1 MARNSITLNGQS
13 SDEITGLLIQEL
25 PPISKPLIRTEVETI
40 DGRDGDIIT
49 KLGYSAYDKEL
60 LIGLYGD
67 FDINEVIAFFDSAGT
82 VIFSNEED
90 KFYNYEIFDQI
101 DFERL
106 VRFRTAKVKMHVQ
119 PFKYS
124 VDDNSR
130 TFNVDPNL
138 LNLPDFTKTTNGV
151 TLTVSNG
158 AITVSGTPSAAT
170 EFYVPTGGLKLAA
183 ESYTL
188 SATASGTRVA
198 AASIRL
204 IGSVPSD
211 ADTFGGTYKALV
223 NDTEVTQTA
232 TLASAK
238 TFNYLWFYITSGGAV
253 NFSMT
258 ASVEND
264 NPDTSISITN
274 DGNIFS
280 RPQITLTGTGT
291 INLSLNGEQL
301 FVVDLDT
308 GNNSITIDTAALEAY
323 YNDTPELLANRAVDG
338 DYDNFKLN
346 IGSNTISW
354 SGDLTGIVINNYS
367 RWI

>member
-1 MARNSITLNGQS
+1 MRNSIILNGQS

-25 PPISKPLIRTEVETI
+25 PPISKPAIRTEVETI

-49 KLGYSAYDKEL
+49 NLGYSAYDKEL
-60 LIGLYGD
+60 SVGLYGD
-67 FDINEVIAFFDSAGT
+67 FDINDVIAFFDSEGT

-90 KFYNYEIFDQI
+90 KVYNYQIIDQI

-106 VRFRTAKVKMHVQ
+106 VRFRTAKVKLHVQ

-124 VDDNSR
+124 ADDNSK

-138 LNLPDFTKTTNGV
+138 LSIIPDFTKTTNGV
-151 TLTVSNG
+151 TLTVEDGVIS
-158 AITVSGTPSAAT
+158 VSGTPSAAT

-183 ESYTL
+183 GSYTL

-211 ADTFGGTYKALV
+211 ADTFGGTYTGLV
-223 NDTEVTQTA
+223 NETEVTQTA
-232 TLASAK
+232 TLSSAK
-238 TFNYLWFYITSGGAV
+238 TFNYLWFYITAGGAID
-253 NFSMT
+253 FTMT
-258 ASVEND
+258 AEVEN
-264 NPDTSISITN
+264 NTPNQAITITN
-274 DGNIFS
+274 DGNIYS
-280 RPQITLTGTGT
+280 RPSITLVGTGT
-291 INLSLNGEQL
+291 VNLSVNDEEL
-301 FVVDLDT
+301 FVISLGST
-308 GNNSITIDTAALEAY
+308 ETSITIDTALMEAY
-323 YNDTPELLANRAVDG
+323 YGTPDALANRAVDG

-346 IGSNTISW
+346 VGNNVISW
-354 SGDLTGIVINNYS
+354 TGSLTEIVINNYS